1 MKNYFVVCGKPIYY
15 YESNQDENI
24 YTLIVGNIIYRCLT
38 ISMLRKKIEEI
49 NDAWKSCGL
58 RTVVIQDMAVN
69 SEIHVVPVHDINF
82 RSFHTG
88 KFMN

>member
-15 YESNQDENI
+15 YENNQDENV
-24 YTLIVGNIIYRCLT
+24 YTLIVGNIIYRSLT
-38 ISMLRKKIEEI
+38 ICMLRKKIEEI
-49 NDAWKSCGL
+49 NDTWKSCGL
-58 RTVVIQDMAVN
+58 RVVIVQDMAIN

-82 RSFHTG
+82 RSFHTD